1 MNKKYLLI
9 LCIIILYYL
18 FYKYSTK
25 LEFFTVDSKNPG
37 PTLFLIGG
45 THGNEPAG
53 SVGLNHIINEIK
65 NGKIKIKYGK
75 IIILAKAN
83 KSGLFFNSRFML
95 HNLFNGDLNRNYPIN
110 KNEKPRDY
118 ISKKI
123 TKIVDQADWIIDF
136 HEGWGYA
143 RVNKK
148 SMGSGI
154 YPGKFEESINIAN
167 LLVKNIN
174 KQISN
179 PKKKFI
185 VLTGVHPNLNT
196 LKNYAALQNKKYIL
210 IETTGQNNIQP
221 LKVRKNQVINIVY
234 NFLNITKQGEI
245 MSYS

>member
-9 LCIIILYYL
+9 SCIIILYYL

-37 PTLFLIGG
+37 HTLFLIGG

-53 SVGLNHIINEIK
+53 AIGLNHIINEIK
-65 NGKIKIKYGK
+65 NGKIKIKHGK
-75 IIILAKAN
+75 IIILARAN
-83 KSGLFFNSRFML
+83 KAGLFFNCRFML

-118 ISKKI
+118 ISYKI

-136 HEGWGYA
+136 HEGWGYY

-154 YPGKFEESINIAN
+154 YPGEIKESIDIAN
-167 LLVKNIN
+167 LLMKNIN
-174 KQISN
+174 KKISN

-185 VLTGVHPNLNT
+185 VLTGIHPNLNT

-221 LKVRKNQVINIVY
+221 LKVRKDQVINIVY
-234 NFLNITKQGEI
+234 NFLNITKQAEI
-245 MSYS
+245 KKYN